1 MKKHLLLA
9 LALLPGALT
18 ANAAID
24 MYMGEQKLDID
35 GTYTFNT
42 ITDYDLGG
50 YMIDPELELMSTVDA
65 MVNITAKC
73 TSGQTI
79 QLCIGGTCTPGTT
92 VVKEDIEL
100 EPNKKTNLEF
110 EYINQDVTDP
120 TLLPKNITTIFTIES
135 DVQGYEDLT
144 YTIVLNAD
152 GSGIAAVVDGDRNVA
167 YANGELIYNVSK
179 PGALTL
185 CDANGRIVLDA
196 AVSGN
201 GSISLAN
208 LAKGIYI
215 YRLGH
220 NAGKILVK

>member
-42 ITDYDLGG
+42 ITDYELSG
-50 YMIDPELELMSTVDA
+50 YKIDPELSVISTEDTEA
-65 MVNITAKC
+65 IITAQC
-73 TSGQTI
+73 TSGQKI
-79 QLCIGGTCTPGTT
+79 QMCAGGQCVTNTT
-92 VVKEDIEL
+92 VSKTVEL
-100 EPNKKTNLEF
+100 KANTPLELQF
-110 EYINQDVTDP
+110 EYLDMSLANPADM
-120 TLLPKNITTIFTIES
+120 PKNITTIIT
-135 DVQGYEDLT
+135 VEDIKAQS

-179 PGALTL
+179 PGILTL
-185 CDANGRIVLDA
+185 CDANGRMVFDA

-220 NAGKILVK
+220 SAGKILVK

>member
-79 QLCIGGTCTPGTT
+79 QLCIGGTCTR
-92 VVKEDIEL
+92 
-100 EPNKKTNLEF
+100 
-110 EYINQDVTDP
+110 
-120 TLLPKNITTIFTIES
+120 
-135 DVQGYEDLT
+135 
-144 YTIVLNAD
+144 A
-152 GSGIAAVVDGDRNVA
+152 
-167 YANGELIYNVSK
+167 
-179 PGALTL
+179 
-185 CDANGRIVLDA
+185 
-196 AVSGN
+196 
-201 GSISLAN
+201 
-208 LAKGIYI
+208 
-215 YRLGH
+215 
-220 NAGKILVK
+220 